1 MESTKL
7 VKILSHYLTIS
18 TPLIFLSVDSKRRTP
33 DLLGATVLMIDTPFV
48 DATVFLV
55 DAVLG

>member
-1 MESTKL
+1 M
-7 VKILSHYLTIS
+7 KILSHYLTIS